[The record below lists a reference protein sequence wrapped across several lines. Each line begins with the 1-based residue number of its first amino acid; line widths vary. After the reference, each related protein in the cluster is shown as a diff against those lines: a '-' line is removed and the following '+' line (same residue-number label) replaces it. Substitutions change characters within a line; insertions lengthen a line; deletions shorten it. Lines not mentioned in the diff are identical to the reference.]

1 MEKTRISTDGL
12 IIKEQNIGEQDR
24 LVTVL
29 TREIGVVRCFV
40 RGAKSLKNSKNTAT
54 GLMCYSKLT
63 VAVKNGKYI
72 IEDARLI
79 DMFFDLRND
88 ITKVSLAQYFCELSS
103 YICPEGQSSAKQ
115 LSLILNAMF
124 LLAKGE
130 KPQLLIKACVE
141 LRLCAISGYMPDLV
155 MCRECGAYEKDEM
168 YFLISE
174 TRIVC
179 SDCQRQRSFPSAL
192 PIDKAVLH
200 AMRHITYIDDKKVFA
215 FTLSDKS
222 LEKLSY
228 ITESYICRWLERD
241 FKTLHFYKTISS

>member
-29 TREIGVVRCFV
+29 TRDIGVVRCFV
-40 RGAKSLKNSKNTAT
+40 RGAKSLKSSKNAST

-63 VAVKNGKYI
+63 IAVKNGKYI
-72 IEDARLI
+72 IEDARLL
-79 DMFFDLRND
+79 DMFFDLRKD

-103 YICPEGQSSAKQ
+103 YICPEGQSSDKQ

-124 LLAKGE
+124 LLTKGE

-168 YFLISE
+168 FFLIAD
-174 TRIVC
+174 TRVVC
-179 SDCQRQRSFPSAL
+179 SDCQRKHSFPSAL
-192 PIDKAVLH
+192 SIDKAILH

-228 ITESYICRWLERD
+228 ITESYICRSLERD